1 MFFIRYKTYG
11 TSKIRGTIILFSK
24 LIIFIFRV
32 ECFECDGNYN
42 DCNPCNGNVKFDQS
56 PDEISEDGRGS
67 NQLKVS
73 NLDSEA
79 FYKFKVNFFSGLVKP
94 THFNFESVFGS
105 VLKI

>member
-1 MFFIRYKTYG
+1 
-11 TSKIRGTIILFSK
+11 LFSK

-32 ECFECDGNYN
+32 ECFECDDNYN

-79 FYKFKVNFFSGLVKP
+79 FYNFKVNFFSSLMKP
-94 THFNFESVFGS
+94 THFYFESVFGS
-105 VLKI
+105 VLKM

>member
-1 MFFIRYKTYG
+1 M
-11 TSKIRGTIILFSK
+11 

-42 DCNPCNGNVKFDQS
+42 DCNPCNDNVKFDQS

-79 FYKFKVNFFSGLVKP
+79 FYKFKVNIFSLVMRGRNLRILILSLSLEVYYNSYTKG
-94 THFNFESVFGS
+94 HNSI
-105 VLKI
+105 LI

>member
-79 FYKFKVNFFSGLVKP
+79 FYKFKVNF
-94 THFNFESVFGS
+94 
-105 VLKI
+105 